1 MQRKII
7 YALAGLAGLLIVG
20 NLYDILFKLGDEVSQ
35 GSVYR
40 IMFFH
45 IPAAMM
51 DFTMYFVALV
61 ASIAFLV
68 KKNFAFDSMAVAA
81 VEVGTMFCALNLIT
95 GSIWGREAWGI
106 WWAWD
111 GRMTSQ
117 LICFLLYAGYLILRP
132 AIEDPTQ
139 RATFCAVLAI
149 FSFADVPIVY
159 FSIQWWRTQHPSP
172 VLTTGGLA
180 PGMGLP
186 LSLMTLAFALLGTAL
201 LLVRLQQETMSRE
214 IDSLRRQAHAL

>member
-1 MQRKII
+1 MQRKFI
-7 YALAGLAGLLIVG
+7 YAMAGVAGLLIISV
-20 NLYDILFKLGDEVSQ
+20 LYYILFDLRDEVSQ
-35 GSVYR
+35 GAIYR

-45 IPAAMM
+45 IPAAML
-51 DFTMYFVALV
+51 DFTMYFVALI
-61 ASIAFLV
+61 ASIGFLIT
-68 KKNFAFDSMAVAA
+68 KNYTYDSVAVSA

-95 GSIWGREAWGI
+95 GSIWGREIWGI

-139 RATFCAVLAI
+139 RATFAAVLAI

-180 PGMGLP
+180 PEMWPPMNGMF
-186 LSLMTLAFALLGTAL
+186 LAFALLGTAL
-201 LLVRLQQETMSRE
+201 LMVRLQQESMSRE
-214 IDSLRRQAHAL
+214 IDSLRRQAHAM

>member
-1 MQRKII
+1 MQKKIT
-7 YALAGLAGLLIVG
+7 YALAGVAGLLIVA
-20 NLYDILFKLGDEVSQ
+20 NLYHILFHRGNEVNQ
-35 GSVYR
+35 GAIYR

-51 DFTMYFVALV
+51 DFTLYFTALI
-61 ASIAFLV
+61 ASVGFLIT
-68 KKNFAFDSMAVAA
+68 KRFHWDSMAVAA
-81 VEVGTMFCALNLIT
+81 VEVGTMYCALNLIT
-95 GSIWGREAWGI
+95 GSIWGREIWGV

-111 GRMTSQ
+111 ARMTSQ

-139 RATFCAVLAI
+139 RATFAAVLAI

-159 FSIQWWRTQHPSP
+159 FSIQWWRTQHPAP

-186 LSLMTLAFALLGTAL
+186 LLGMFVAFALLGTAL
-201 LLVRLQQETMSRE
+201 LMVRLRQENMGRE

>member
-1 MQRKII
+1 MARKTT
-7 YALAGLAGLLIVG
+7 YALAGLAGILLIA
-20 NLYDILFKLGDEVSQ
+20 NRYYIHFNLGDEVSQ
-35 GSVYR
+35 CAVYR

-61 ASIAFLV
+61 ASIGFLV
-68 KKNFAFDSMAVAA
+68 TKKYSYDSMAVAA

-111 GRMTSQ
+111 ARLTSQ

-132 AIEDPTQ
+132 AIEEPTQ
-139 RATFCAVLAI
+139 RATFAA
-149 FSFADVPIVY
+149 
-159 FSIQWWRTQHPSP
+159 
-172 VLTTGGLA
+172 
-180 PGMGLP
+180 
-186 LSLMTLAFALLGTAL
+186 
-201 LLVRLQQETMSRE
+201 
-214 IDSLRRQAHAL
+214 

>member
-1 MQRKII
+1 MRKQLT
-7 YALAGLAGLLIVG
+7 YAFALVAGLLIIF
-20 NLYDILFKLGDEVSQ
+20 NLYYVLFKLNDEVSQ
-35 GSVYR
+35 GAVYR

-61 ASIAFLV
+61 ASIGFLV
-68 KKNFAFDSMAVAA
+68 TKKYSYDSVAVAA

-139 RATFCAVLAI
+139 RATFAAVLAI
-149 FSFADVPIVY
+149 FSYADVPIVY

-180 PGMGLP
+180 PGMAQP
-186 LSLMTLAFALLGTAL
+186 LILMTVAFALLGTAL
-201 LLVRLQQETMSRE
+201 LMVRLQQESMSRE

>member
-1 MQRKII
+1 MPRKIT
-7 YALAGLAGLLIVG
+7 YALAGVAGLLIIA
-20 NLYDILFKLGDEVSQ
+20 NLYDILFRLGDEVSQ
-35 GSVYR
+35 GAVYR

-45 IPAAMM
+45 IPAGIM
-51 DFTMYFVALV
+51 DMAMYFVALV
-61 ASIAFLV
+61 ASIGFLIT
-68 KKNFAFDSMAVAA
+68 KKFSYDSVAVAA
-81 VEVGTMFCALNLIT
+81 VEVGTMFAGLNLIT

-117 LICFLLYAGYLILRP
+117 LICFLLYIGYLILRP
-132 AIEDPTQ
+132 AIEEPTQ
-139 RATFCAVLAI
+139 RATFAAVLAI

-186 LSLMTLAFALLGTAL
+186 LFGMAVAYALLGTAL
-201 LLVRLQQETMSRE
+201 LMVRLHQENMGRE
-214 IDSLRRQAHAL
+214 IASLRRQAHAL

>member
-1 MQRKII
+1 MQRKLT
-7 YALAGLAGLLIVG
+7 YLLAGVAGLMIVVI
-20 NLYDILFKLGDEVSQ
+20 LYDILFNLGDEVSQ
-35 GSVYR
+35 GAVYR

-45 IPAAMM
+45 IPAGFMG
-51 DFTMYFVALV
+51 FIMYFVALI
-61 ASIAFLV
+61 ASIGFLV
-68 KKNFAFDSMAVAA
+68 TKKFSYDSVAVAA
-81 VEVGTMFCALNLIT
+81 VEVGTMFCSLNLIT

-111 GRMTSQ
+111 ARLTTQ

-139 RATFCAVLAI
+139 RSTFAAVLAI

-159 FSIQWWRTQHPSP
+159 FSIQWWRTQHPAP
-172 VLTTGGLA
+172 VLSTGGLG
-180 PGMGLP
+180 PGLRLP
-186 LSLMTLAFALLGTAL
+186 LYSMLLAFIFLGTAL
-201 LLVRLQQETMSRE
+201 LRVRLQQESMSRE

>member
-1 MQRKII
+1 MQRNLT
-7 YALAGLAGLLIVG
+7 YTLAGVAGLLIVA
-20 NLYDILFKLGDEVSQ
+20 NLYYIFLNLNDEVSQ
-35 GSVYR
+35 GAVYR

-45 IPAAMM
+45 IPAAIM
-51 DFTMYFVALV
+51 DFMMYFVALV

-68 KKNFAFDSMAVAA
+68 TKKYHWDSMAVAA

-111 GRMTSQ
+111 ARLTSQ

-132 AIEDPTQ
+132 AIEEPTQ
-139 RATFCAVLAI
+139 RATFAAVLAI

-159 FSIQWWRTQHPSP
+159 FSIQWWRTQHPAP

-180 PGMGLP
+180 PEMRLP
-186 LSLMTLAFALLGTAL
+186 LWGMMLAFALLGTAL
-201 LLVRLQQETMSRE
+201 LMVRLRQESMSRE
-214 IDSLRRQAHAL
+214 IDSLRRQAHAM

>member
-1 MQRKII
+1 MPRKIV
-7 YALAGLAGLLIVG
+7 YALAGVAGLLIIA
-20 NLYDILFKLGDEVSQ
+20 NLYDILFNLGDEVSQ
-35 GSVYR
+35 GAVYR

-45 IPAAMM
+45 IPAGIM
-51 DFTMYFVALV
+51 DMAMYFVALI
-61 ASIAFLV
+61 ASIGYLATKRFTY
-68 KKNFAFDSMAVAA
+68 DSVAVSA
-81 VEVGTMFCALNLIT
+81 VEVGTMFCGLNLLT

-117 LICFLLYAGYLILRP
+117 LICFLLYVGYLILRP
-132 AIEDPTQ
+132 AIEEPTQ
-139 RATFCAVLAI
+139 RATFAAVLSI
-149 FSFADVPIVY
+149 FAFADVPIVY

-186 LSLMTLAFALLGTAL
+186 LLGMGIAYALLGTAMMMI
-201 LLVRLQQETMSRE
+201 RLHQENMSRE
-214 IDSLRRQAHAL
+214 IASLRRQAHAL

>member
-1 MQRKII
+1 MARKIT
-7 YALAGLAGLLIVG
+7 YALAGIAGLLIIA
-20 NLYDILFKLGDEVSQ
+20 NLYDILFNLGDEVNQ
-35 GSVYR
+35 GAVYR

-51 DFTMYFVALV
+51 DFTMYFVALI
-61 ASIAFLV
+61 ASIGFLAT
-68 KKNFAFDSMAVAA
+68 KKYTYDSLAVAA

-111 GRMTSQ
+111 ARLTSQ

-139 RATFCAVLAI
+139 RATFAAVLAI

-159 FSIQWWRTQHPSP
+159 FSIQWWRTQHPAP

-180 PGMGLP
+180 PGMGMP
-186 LSLMTLAFALLGTAL
+186 LLGMSVAFALLATAL
-201 LLVRLQQETMSRE
+201 LMVRLQQENMGRE
-214 IDSLRRQAHAL
+214 IDSLRRQSHAL

>member
-1 MQRKII
+1 MMKQIT
-7 YALAGLAGLLIVG
+7 YGLAALSGVLILVI
-20 NLYDILFKLGDEVSQ
+20 LYDILFNLGDEVSQ

-45 IPAAMM
+45 VPAAILDML
-51 DFTMYFVALV
+51 MYFVALV
-61 ASIAFLV
+61 ASIGFLV
-68 KKNFAFDSMAVAA
+68 TKRFGWDSLAVAS
-81 VEVGTMFCALNLIT
+81 VEVGTMFCGLNLIT

-111 GRMTSQ
+111 ARLTSQ
-117 LICFLLYAGYLILRP
+117 LICFLLYVGYLILRP

-139 RATFCAVLAI
+139 RATFAAVLAI

-159 FSIQWWRTQHPSP
+159 FSIQWWRTQHPAP

-180 PGMGLP
+180 PGMGWP
-186 LSLMTLAFALLGTAL
+186 LFGMVVAFALLGTAL
-201 LLVRLQQETMSRE
+201 LMVRLQQESMSRE

>member
-1 MQRKII
+1 MQKKIT
-7 YALAGLAGLLIVG
+7 YLLAAVAGVMIVAF
-20 NLYDILFKLGDEVSQ
+20 LYDILFNLGDEVNQ
-35 GSVYR
+35 GATYR

-51 DFTMYFVALV
+51 DFSMYFVALI
-61 ASIAFLV
+61 ASIGFLV
-68 KKNFAFDSMAVAA
+68 TKKYSYDSMAVAA

-95 GSIWGREAWGI
+95 GSIWGREIWGV

-111 GRMTSQ
+111 ARMTSQ

-132 AIEDPTQ
+132 AIEEPTQ
-139 RATFCAVLAI
+139 RATFAAVLAI

-172 VLTTGGLA
+172 VLTTGGLG
-180 PGMGLP
+180 PGMALP
-186 LSLMTLAFALLGTAL
+186 LYGMMIAFAMLGTAL
-201 LLVRLQQETMSRE
+201 LMVRLQQESMSRE
-214 IDSLRRQAHAL
+214 LDSLRRQAHAM

>member
-1 MQRKII
+1 MQKKIT
-7 YALAGLAGLLIVG
+7 YVLAALAGLLIIVD
-20 NLYDILFKLGDEVSQ
+20 LYDFLFNLGDEVSQ
-35 GSVYR
+35 GAVYR

-45 IPAAMM
+45 IPAGIL
-51 DFTMYFVALV
+51 DFTFYFVALI
-61 ASIAFLV
+61 ASIGFLV
-68 KKNFAFDSMAVAA
+68 TKKFSYDSVAVAA

-139 RATFCAVLAI
+139 RATFAAVLAI

-186 LSLMTLAFALLGTAL
+186 LIGMAVAFALLGTAL
-201 LLVRLQQETMSRE
+201 MLVRLQQENMSRE
-214 IDSLRRQAHAL
+214 IDSLRRQAHAM

>member
-1 MQRKII
+1 MQKKIT
-7 YALAGLAGLLIVG
+7 YVLAGLAGLLIVA
-20 NLYDILFKLGDEVSQ
+20 NLYDILFNLGDEVNQ
-35 GSVYR
+35 GATYR

-51 DFTMYFVALV
+51 DFTLYFVALV
-61 ASIAFLV
+61 ASIGFLV
-68 KKNFAFDSMAVAA
+68 TKKYHWDSMAVAA

-95 GSIWGREAWGI
+95 GSIWGREIWGV

-111 GRMTSQ
+111 ARMTSQ

-139 RATFCAVLAI
+139 RATFAAVLAI

-172 VLTTGGLA
+172 VLTTGGLG
-180 PGMGLP
+180 PGMAMP
-186 LSLMTLAFALLGTAL
+186 LMGMMLAFILLGTAL
-201 LLVRLQQETMSRE
+201 VMVRLQQESMSRE
-214 IDSLRRQAHAL
+214 IDSIRRQAHAM

>member
-1 MQRKII
+1 
-7 YALAGLAGLLIVG
+7 
-20 NLYDILFKLGDEVSQ
+20 
-35 GSVYR
+35 
-40 IMFFH
+40 MFFH
-45 IPAAMM
+45 IPAAIM
-51 DFTMYFVALV
+51 DFTMYFVALI
-61 ASIAFLV
+61 ASIGFLMT
-68 KKNFAFDSMAVAA
+68 KKYTYDSMAVAA

-111 GRMTSQ
+111 ARLTSQ

-139 RATFCAVLAI
+139 RATFAAVLAI

-159 FSIQWWRTQHPSP
+159 FSIQWWRTQHPAP

-186 LSLMTLAFALLGTAL
+186 LIGMFVAFALLGTAL
-201 LLVRLQQETMSRE
+201 LMVRLQQENMGRE
-214 IDSLRRQAHAL
+214 IDSLRRQAHAF

>member
-1 MQRKII
+1 MQRTIT
-7 YALAGLAGLLIVG
+7 YLLAAFAGLLIMTE
-20 NLYDILFKLGDEVSQ
+20 LYYIFLKLSDEVSQ
-35 GSVYR
+35 GAVYR

-51 DFTMYFVALV
+51 DFLMYFVALV
-61 ASIAFLV
+61 ASIGFLV
-68 KKNFAFDSMAVAA
+68 TKKYSYDSVAVAA

-111 GRMTSQ
+111 ARLTSQ

-139 RATFCAVLAI
+139 RATFAAVLAI

-159 FSIQWWRTQHPSP
+159 FSIQWWRTQHPAP

-180 PGMGLP
+180 PEMKAPLWGM
-186 LSLMTLAFALLGTAL
+186 MLAFILLGTAL
-201 LLVRLQQETMSRE
+201 MMVRLRQESITRE
-214 IDSLRRQAHAL
+214 IDSLRRQAHAM

>member
-1 MQRKII
+1 MQRNTT
-7 YALAGLAGLLIVG
+7 YVLAGLAGLLIAA
-20 NLYDILFKLGDEVSQ
+20 NLYDIFFKLGDEVNQ
-35 GSVYR
+35 GAIYR

-51 DFTMYFVALV
+51 DFALYFTALV
-61 ASIAFLV
+61 ASVGFLIT
-68 KKNFAFDSMAVAA
+68 KKYNYDSMAVAA
-81 VEVGTMFCALNLIT
+81 VEVGTMFCGLNLIT
-95 GSIWGREAWGI
+95 GSIWGREIWGV

-111 GRMTSQ
+111 ARLTSQ

-139 RATFCAVLAI
+139 RATFAAVLAI

-159 FSIQWWRTQHPSP
+159 FSIQWWRTQHPAP

-180 PGMGLP
+180 PAMRLP
-186 LSLMTLAFALLGTAL
+186 LWGMMLAFALLGTAL
-201 LLVRLQQETMSRE
+201 LMVRLRQENMSRE

>member
-1 MQRKII
+1 
-7 YALAGLAGLLIVG
+7 
-20 NLYDILFKLGDEVSQ
+20 
-35 GSVYR
+35 
-40 IMFFH
+40 
-45 IPAAMM
+45 
-51 DFTMYFVALV
+51 
-61 ASIAFLV
+61 
-68 KKNFAFDSMAVAA
+68 MAVAA

-111 GRMTSQ
+111 ARLTSQ

-139 RATFCAVLAI
+139 RATFAAVLAI

-159 FSIQWWRTQHPSP
+159 FSIQWWRTQHPAP
-172 VLTTGGLA
+172 VLSTGGLA
-180 PGMGLP
+180 KGMGTP
-186 LSLMTLAFALLGTAL
+186 LLLMTVAFALLGTAL
-201 LLVRLQQETMSRE
+201 LLVRLQQESMGRE

>member
-1 MQRKII
+1 MQKTITYI
-7 YALAGLAGLLIVG
+7 LAGIAGLLIVAT
-20 NLYDILFKLGDEVSQ
+20 LYDILFNLGDEVNQ
-35 GSVYR
+35 GATYR

-51 DFTMYFVALV
+51 DFTMYFVALI
-61 ASIAFLV
+61 ASVGFLV
-68 KKNFAFDSMAVAA
+68 TKKFSYDSVAVAA

-95 GSIWGREAWGI
+95 GSIWGREIWGV

-111 GRMTSQ
+111 ARMTTQ

-139 RATFCAVLAI
+139 RAVFAAVLAI

-172 VLTTGGLA
+172 VLTTGGLG
-180 PGMGLP
+180 PGLALP
-186 LSLMTLAFALLGTAL
+186 LWLMMLAFAMLGTAL
-201 LLVRLQQETMSRE
+201 LMVRLQQESMTRE

>member
-1 MQRKII
+1 MQKKLT
-7 YALAGLAGLLIVG
+7 YLLAALAGVVIVG
-20 NLYDILFKLGDEVSQ
+20 ILYDILFRLGDEVNQ
-35 GSVYR
+35 GAVYR

-61 ASIAFLV
+61 SSIGYLV
-68 KKNFAFDSMAVAA
+68 TKRFGYDSVSVAA

-111 GRMTSQ
+111 ARLTSQ

-139 RATFCAVLAI
+139 RATFAAVLAI

-159 FSIQWWRTQHPSP
+159 FSIQWWRTQHPAP

-180 PGMGLP
+180 PGMWTP
-186 LSLMTLAFALLGTAL
+186 LLAMLGAFAMLGTAL
-201 LLVRLQQETMSRE
+201 MLVRLQQENMSRE
-214 IDSLRRQAHAL
+214 IDSLRRQAHAM

>member
-1 MQRKII
+1 MQKKMT
-7 YALAGLAGLLIVG
+7 YAMAALAGLLIVAI
-20 NLYDILFKLGDEVSQ
+20 LYDILFKLGDEVSQ
-35 GSVYR
+35 GSTYR

-51 DFTMYFVALV
+51 DFTLYFIALI
-61 ASIAFLV
+61 ASIGFLIT
-68 KKNFAFDSMAVAA
+68 KKFTYDSVAVAA

-95 GSIWGREAWGI
+95 GSIWGREIWGV

-111 GRMTSQ
+111 ARMTSQ

-139 RATFCAVLAI
+139 RATFAAVLAI

-172 VLTTGGLA
+172 VLTTGGLG
-180 PGMGLP
+180 PGMALP
-186 LSLMTLAFALLGTAL
+186 LWGMMVAFAFLGTSL
-201 LLVRLQQETMSRE
+201 LMLRLQQESMSRE

>member
-1 MQRKII
+1 MRRQLT
-7 YALAGLAGLLIVG
+7 YALAGVAGLLIIY
-20 NLYDILFKLGDEVSQ
+20 NLYYVLFNLNDEVSQ
-35 GSVYR
+35 GAVYR

-51 DFTMYFVALV
+51 DFTFYFVALV
-61 ASIAFLV
+61 ASVAFLV
-68 KKNFAFDSMAVAA
+68 TKNFAFDSMAVAS

-111 GRMTSQ
+111 GRMTTQ
-117 LICFLLYAGYLILRP
+117 LICFLLYLGYLILRP
-132 AIEDPTQ
+132 AIEEPTQ
-139 RATFCAVLAI
+139 RATFAAVLAI

-172 VLTTGGLA
+172 VLTTGGLG
-180 PGMGLP
+180 PGMAQP
-186 LSLMTLAFALLGTAL
+186 LLLMSLAFALLGTAL
-201 LLVRLQQETMSRE
+201 LLVRLQQESMTRE

>member
-1 MQRKII
+1 MQKKTI
-7 YALAGLAGLLIVG
+7 YVLAGAAGLLVIA
-20 NLYDILFKLGDEVSQ
+20 NLYYILFKLGDEVNQ
-35 GSVYR
+35 GAVYR

-45 IPAAMM
+45 IPAAIM
-51 DFTMYFVALV
+51 DFTMYFVAMI
-61 ASIAFLV
+61 ASIGFLV
-68 KKNFAFDSMAVAA
+68 TKRFSYDSMAVAA

-95 GSIWGREAWGI
+95 GSIWGREAWGG
-106 WWAWD
+106 WWYWD
-111 GRMTSQ
+111 ARLTSQ

-132 AIEDPTQ
+132 AIEDATQ
-139 RATFCAVLAI
+139 RATFAAVLAI

-180 PGMGLP
+180 PGMALP
-186 LSLMTLAFALLGTAL
+186 LWGMMFAFVLLGTAL
-201 LLVRLQQETMSRE
+201 LMVRLQQESMSRE